1 MIFQFYD
8 PEVRLNLYD
17 KFCLAQ
23 ALHMM
28 FSAFNRDEFY
38 MPEIFSFKILV
49 SMHFF
54 SCKVR
59 AMHL

>member
-17 KFCLAQ
+17 EFCPAQ
-23 ALHMM
+23 ALPMM

-49 SMHFF
+49 SMHLFF
-54 SCKVR
+54 FF
-59 AMHL
+59 